1 MKGIPDMNFAKNTF
15 LAGSLATL
23 AMTSVTAWTS
33 EAVTRV
39 PFNFATPTG
48 ISTSVSVPATMK
60 LHFISGQLPTIADPK
75 NPGDTY
81 TQTKSVIGKLVAQLA
96 ALGLKPSDAVKGTVF
111 LVGDPNKGG
120 EQDFAGFSR
129 AWTETWNGGPGGDFP
144 ARSAVKIAGLNLP
157 GALVEI
163 ELIAAGPAN

>member
-1 MKGIPDMNFAKNTF
+1 MTFADQARAFACAAALT
-15 LAGSLATL
+15 LVAGGAQ
-23 AMTSVTAWTS
+23 AA

-48 ISTSVSVPATMK
+48 ISTSVSVAAGTK
-60 LHFISGQLPTIADPK
+60 LHFVSGQLPTIADPK

-81 TQTKSVIGKLVAQLA
+81 TQTKSVIAKLIAQLA

-111 LVGDPNKGG
+111 LVGDPAKGG
-120 EQDFAGFSR
+120 EQDFAGFSK
-129 AWTETWNGGPGGDFP
+129 AWTETWTGGPGGAFP

-157 GALVEI
+157 GALIEI
-163 ELIAAGPAN
+163 ELIAAGPN

>member
-1 MKGIPDMNFAKNTF
+1 M
-15 LAGSLATL
+15 TL
-23 AMTSVTAWTS
+23 ANLTRALGCAALLALTAGAADAA
-33 EAVTRV
+33 EAVSRV

-48 ISTSVSVPATMK
+48 ISTSVSVPAAMK

-81 TQTKSVIGKLVAQLA
+81 TQTKSVITKLIAQLA

-111 LVGDPNKGG
+111 LVGDPAKGG
-120 EQDFAGFSR
+120 EQDFAGFSK
-129 AWTETWNGGPGGDFP
+129 AWTETWTGGPGGAFP
-144 ARSAVKIAGLNLP
+144 ARSAVEISGLNLP

-163 ELIAAGPAN
+163 ELIAAGPN

>member
-1 MKGIPDMNFAKNTF
+1 MK
-15 LAGSLATL
+15 LADQLRALGCAAGLAL
-23 AMTSVTAWTS
+23 IASGAQAA

-48 ISTSVSVPATMK
+48 ISTSVSVPAGMK
-60 LHFISGQLPTIADPK
+60 LHFISGQLPTMADPR

-81 TQTKSVIGKLVAQLA
+81 TQTKSVISKLIAQLA
-96 ALGLKPSDAVKGTVF
+96 AVGLKPSDAVKGTVF
-111 LVGDPNKGG
+111 LVGDPAKGG

-129 AWTETWNGGPGGDFP
+129 AWTETWAGQGGAFP

-163 ELIAAGPAN
+163 ELIAAGPN

>member
-1 MKGIPDMNFAKNTF
+1 MQ
-15 LAGSLATL
+15 SLNLVRATACVAAL
-23 AMTSVTAWTS
+23 SFPSVLVHAA
-33 EAVTRV
+33 EVVTRV

-48 ISTSVSVPATMK
+48 ISTSVSVPASMK
-60 LHFISGQLPTIADPK
+60 LHFISGQLPTITDPK

-81 TQTKSVIGKLVAQLA
+81 TQTKSVINKLVAQLA
-96 ALGLKPSDAVKGTVF
+96 VLGLKPSDAVKGTVF

-120 EQDFAGFSR
+120 EQDFAGFSK
-129 AWTETWNGGPGGDFP
+129 AWTETWTGGPGGDFP

-163 ELIAAGPAN
+163 ELIAAGPSN